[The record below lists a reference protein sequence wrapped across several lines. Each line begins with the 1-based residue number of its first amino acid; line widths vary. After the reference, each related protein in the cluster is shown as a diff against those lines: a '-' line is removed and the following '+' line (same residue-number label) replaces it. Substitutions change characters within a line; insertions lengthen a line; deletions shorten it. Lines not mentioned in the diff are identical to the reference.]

1 MPLKIGLT
9 GGIGSGKTTVAKIF
23 ELLNVPVYY
32 ADTASKLLYKTDK
45 QLIQKIKEHF
55 GDDIYNGDELNKPKM
70 ASLVF
75 NDPQKLELLN
85 SLVHPLTIRDAE
97 NWMKAQVAPYVIKEA
112 ALLFESGS
120 VAGLDYVIGVYAP
133 QHIRLKRV
141 LDRDNTSREEVL
153 NRMNRQIDEGI
164 KMKLCDFI
172 INNNEQDLVIPQVMG
187 LHGKL
192 LQLAPGDKQQEP
204 I

>member
-1 MPLKIGLT
+1 
-9 GGIGSGKTTVAKIF
+9 
-23 ELLNVPVYY
+23 
-32 ADTASKLLYKTDK
+32 
-45 QLIQKIKEHF
+45 
-55 GDDIYNGDELNKPKM
+55 M

-120 VAGLDYVIGVYAP
+120 VVGLDYVIGVYAP